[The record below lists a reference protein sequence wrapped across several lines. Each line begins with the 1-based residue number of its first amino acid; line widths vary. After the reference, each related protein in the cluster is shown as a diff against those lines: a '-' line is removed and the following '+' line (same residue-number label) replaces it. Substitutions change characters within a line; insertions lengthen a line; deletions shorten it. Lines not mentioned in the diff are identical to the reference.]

1 MVANCLAKEVQAI
14 IIIFSQP
21 LAFTRPTRRQN
32 TRKQLENFPQQTF
45 FSSCDCQDQYDLNM
59 LVVESLKT
67 FMSP

>member
-21 LAFTRPTRRQN
+21 LPEKRPTRRQN

-45 FSSCDCQDQYDLNM
+45 SALVIARTNM
-59 LVVESLKT
+59 TSTCLIVESLKT